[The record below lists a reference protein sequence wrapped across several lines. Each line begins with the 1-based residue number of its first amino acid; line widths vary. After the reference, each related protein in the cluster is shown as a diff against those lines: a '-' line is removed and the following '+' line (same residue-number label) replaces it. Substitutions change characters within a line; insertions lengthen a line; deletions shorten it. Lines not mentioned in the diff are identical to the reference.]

1 LRLET
6 VLFRVA
12 YFFASPSHSVG
23 AVFLFFFPVT
33 GFWGQDWDSFGVALK
48 TKRLSGIQLTT
59 EAQAIWAVVPFNQL
73 GLGLYPG

>member
-1 LRLET
+1 
-6 VLFRVA
+6 
-12 YFFASPSHSVG
+12 
-23 AVFLFFFPVT
+23 VFLFFFPVT